1 MSKFE
6 RYQKSSRAPAS
17 LKADPRRVDEYI
29 SLRLKNYAYSLTKNP
44 KKKNITKEA
53 EEELKGSLSH
63 CDRCQTDH
71 VIN

>member
-44 KKKNITKEA
+44 KKKEYYQGGRGRVK
-53 EEELKGSLSH
+53 
-63 CDRCQTDH
+63 R
-71 VIN
+71 